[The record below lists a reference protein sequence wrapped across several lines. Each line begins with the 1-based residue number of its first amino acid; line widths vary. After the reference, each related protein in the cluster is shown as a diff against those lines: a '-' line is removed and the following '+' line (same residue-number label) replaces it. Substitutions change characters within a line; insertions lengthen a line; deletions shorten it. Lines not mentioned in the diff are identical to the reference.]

1 MTEDPIITIQG
12 LTKTFTKDGVRVE
25 VLRGID
31 LVVPR
36 GESLAIVGASGAG
49 KSTLLNILG
58 TLDRPTSGMIHING
72 LDIFAGDDRTQAQ
85 FRNRTIGFVFQL
97 HNLMP
102 EFTALENVMLPALI
116 GGLGR
121 AEAKRRATTILTELG
136 LAQRFHHR
144 SGELSGGEQQR
155 VAVGRAIVMHPQI
168 ILADEP
174 TGNLDRETGNK
185 IEDVLIE
192 LNRKQQITLILVT
205 HNPRLAER
213 MSRTIGLE
221 DGKIA

>member
-144 SGELSGGEQQR
+144 SGELSGGRTATSGGR
-155 VAVGRAIVMHPQI
+155 VAPSSCTPKSSSPMNQ
-168 ILADEP
+168 
-174 TGNLDRETGNK
+174 RET
-185 IEDVLIE
+185 L
-192 LNRKQQITLILVT
+192 T
-205 HNPRLAER
+205 
-213 MSRTIGLE
+213 
-221 DGKIA
+221 GKRETR

>member
-1 MTEDPIITIQG
+1 MTAAPIIEIRG
-12 LTKTFTKDGVRVE
+12 LTKTFTKDGIRVE
-25 VLRGID
+25 VLKGID
-31 LVVPR
+31 LTVER
-36 GESLAIVGASGAG
+36 GETLAIVGASGAG

-58 TLDRPTSGMIHING
+58 TLDRPTSGTVLIG
-72 LDIFAGDDRTQAQ
+72 GADVFAWDERAQAR

-116 GGLGR
+116 GGIRR
-121 AEAKRRATTILTELG
+121 AEASKRAAAILKDLG
-136 LAQRFHHR
+136 LEDRFHHR
-144 SGELSGGEQQR
+144 AGELSGGEQQR
-155 VAVGRAIVMHPQI
+155 VAVGRAIVMNPEI

-174 TGNLDRETGNK
+174 TGNLDRDTGNR

-192 LNRKQQITLILVT
+192 LNHRQHITLILVT
-205 HNPRLAER
+205 HNTRLADR